1 MEMRVGI
8 GYGGGITFIIIK
20 LNEYLFRMKND
31 LFKFNLLTKCKLL
44 FISLI

>member
-8 GYGGGITFIIIK
+8 GYGGGAITFIIIK

-31 LFKFNLLTKCKLL
+31 LFKNLVTKCKLL